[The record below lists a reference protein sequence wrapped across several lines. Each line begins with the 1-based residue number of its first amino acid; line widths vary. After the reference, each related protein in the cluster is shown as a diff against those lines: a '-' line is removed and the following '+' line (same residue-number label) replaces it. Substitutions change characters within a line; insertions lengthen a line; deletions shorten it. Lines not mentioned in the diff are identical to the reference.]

1 MSDKKSTQMTLPFD
15 LKKQDIKPYV
25 QQHWNITFAR
35 QKKVGV
41 LAKKMMAH
49 VMAQIKR
56 DDSEFKPYYQLKIT
70 DFVPPDMVH
79 GQVYKYVKKAFDDLT
94 DLKWLIEDLE
104 NDKFAYRHLINTSH
118 AKCGYDSG
126 TITIALNPLLKDYF
140 IELSHYS
147 TYDLK
152 WSMVFKSWYSM
163 RLFEILSAFKDKP
176 FWVVSLDEYRQL
188 MDCESKY
195 KESKDLIKKT
205 TSEPLAE
212 LEPTDVAF
220 TVEEIKDDSSTKKGR
235 KATVALKFHLKKFK
249 PKANLDDWASFSVE
263 HSKTLERLTKR
274 YKVSEHNILTYAK
287 IIGMKT
293 IRELLNSW
301 DIKEASSNPIQNKLA
316 YCNKSFST
324 MGKEISKKQANG

>member
-1 MSDKKSTQMTLPFD
+1 MSDKKSTQMTMPFD
-15 LKKQDIKPYV
+15 LKGQDIKPYV

-41 LAKKMMAH
+41 MAKKIMTH

-56 DDSEFKPYYQLKIT
+56 DDSAFKPYYQLRVADI
-70 DFVPPDMVH
+70 VPSDAIH
-79 GQVYKYVKKAFDDLT
+79 GQVYSHVKKAFDELT

-104 NDKFAYRHLINTSH
+104 NEKFAYRHLLNTSH
-118 AKCGYDSG
+118 AKCGYDKG
-126 TITIALNPLLKDYF
+126 LITIALNPLLKDYF

-152 WSMVFKSWYSM
+152 WAMVFKSWYSM

-176 FWVVSLDEYRQL
+176 FWVVSIDEYRKL
-188 MDCESKY
+188 MDCETKY
-195 KESKDLIKKT
+195 KENKDLIKKT
-205 TSEPLAE
+205 LDAPLIE
-212 LEPTDVAF
+212 LEPTSASF
-220 TVEEIKDDSSTKKGR
+220 SVEEIKDTSRTAKGR
-235 KATVALKFHLKKFK
+235 KSTIALKFHLKKYK
-249 PKANLDDWASFSVE
+249 PKGNLDDWSSFSEE

-274 YKVSEHNILTYAK
+274 YRVSEHNILTYAK

-301 DIKEASSNPIQNKLA
+301 DIKDASANPIQNKMA
-316 YCNKSFST
+316 YCNKTFSD
-324 MGKEISKKQANG
+324 MGKAMAK

>member
-1 MSDKKSTQMTLPFD
+1 MLQMSDKKSNQLTMPFD
-15 LKKQDIKPYV
+15 LKGQDIKPYV

-56 DDSEFKPYYQLKIT
+56 DDSDFKPYYQLRVSDI
-70 DFVPPDMVH
+70 VAPNSIH
-79 GQVYKYVKKAFDDLT
+79 GQVYSHVRKAFDELT

-104 NDKFAYRHLINTSH
+104 NEKFAYRHLLNTSD
-118 AKCGYDSG
+118 AKCGYDKG
-126 TITIALNPLLKDYF
+126 MITIALNPLLKDYF

-152 WSMVFKSWYSM
+152 WAMVFESWYSM

-176 FWVVSLDEYRQL
+176 FWVVSIDEYRKL
-188 MDCESKY
+188 MDCENKY
-195 KESKDLIKKT
+195 KRSNSDMLKYTTEAPLI
-205 TSEPLAE
+205 E

-220 TVEEIKDDSSTKKGR
+220 TIEEIKDTSRTSKGR
-235 KATVALKFHLKKFK
+235 KSTIALKFHLKKYK
-249 PKANLDDWASFSVE
+249 PKANLDDWSSFSEE

-274 YKVSEHNILTYAK
+274 YRVSEHNILTYAK

-301 DIKEASSNPIQNKLA
+301 DIKDASANPIQNKMA
-316 YCNKSFST
+316 YCNKTFSD
-324 MGKEISKKQANG
+324 MGKAMDK